1 MASSYKGLYVQRYS
15 NGQIHNVQVAD
26 QNGYSIPLNP
36 DVYLER
42 DVKPPME
49 SLPDVEEYFKLQEQA
64 KGK

>member
-26 QNGYSIPLNP
+26 PNGNSILLNP
-36 DVYLER
+36 DVYLDR

-49 SLPDVEEYFKLQEQA
+49 SLPDAEEYIKLQEQTKA
-64 KGK
+64 K